1 MIATPFLS
9 SVNKIYGLNGLHS
22 ERVIQQ
28 ISVLNL
34 GQMSAKVAENN

>member
-22 ERVIQQ
+22 ERVIQ
-28 ISVLNL
+28 SVLNL
-34 GQMSAKVAENN
+34 GQMSAMVAENN

>member
-22 ERVIQQ
+22 ERAIQ
-28 ISVLNL
+28 SVLNL
-34 GQMSAKVAENN
+34 GQMSAMVAENN